1 MVRSARWRRMDGRRG
16 EGEGWRERE
25 ELLLQGEAAPRRACL
40 ACCCRCCRAASA
52 SGHPKHNRHA
62 SRAEQ
67 RTAGAQHEAPGTRP
81 LPAGCCCL
89 SALSPPSPHQLQR
102 LGLSA
107 DSGHTRG
114 APPVRSMA
122 LRLLAQVGL
131 VPDAQRGA
139 AADGRSA
146 SGRTHED
153 VSRRRQQTDDAY
165 ASPGSTSA
173 AACSLQSAESV
184 AAGRSTPAPPPLVCA
199 LRSPWRLRR
208 ATARR

>member
-1 MVRSARWRRMDGRRG
+1 
-16 EGEGWRERE
+16 
-25 ELLLQGEAAPRRACL
+25 
-40 ACCCRCCRAASA
+40 
-52 SGHPKHNRHA
+52 
-62 SRAEQ
+62 
-67 RTAGAQHEAPGTRP
+67 
-81 LPAGCCCL
+81 
-89 SALSPPSPHQLQR
+89 
-102 LGLSA
+102 
-107 DSGHTRG
+107 
-114 APPVRSMA
+114 MA